1 MIWQIDIS
9 ILPKVLLYCWL
20 SDVILHRITK
30 IVCSIRPA
38 KHTFVVIL
46 MLILYIFFYLLNGYL
61 IFTSTY
67 LLVCAIASYFP
78 RKKLNNTFTNF
89 NRKFAIIVPAY
100 KNDKVIKESLAENLK
115 IAYPEELFKIIVVGD
130 HLKTETI
137 EELRK
142 TKAEVLDMHF
152 EHSAKLR
159 CVKAAYDIVKE
170 GDFDYVIV
178 IDIDN
183 VMEPNYLYKLN
194 QKLTHNVVILQTHR
208 VAKNL
213 DTAVSILDAISE
225 EINNSIFRKGMQNLG
240 LHSALIGSGIV
251 FRRDYFLDKLMGF
264 KSVGGFDK
272 EIEVEIGK
280 ENLFAY
286 YDDDIF
292 LFDEK
297 TRLFSEF
304 QSQRR
309 RWMSAQLFY
318 LRKNLFK
325 SLWALIS
332 KGNVHYF
339 NKILQF
345 MLLPRVLMLGSTFF
359 FFVFHCFILVYF
371 FVPAAASFFITVT
384 ALVIAVPFKYY
395 KPKYLKA
402 LVYVP
407 FLFLTV
413 LKSLTK
419 LKGANRNFIP
429 TPHHTAGEDIK

>member
-1 MIWQIDIS
+1 MS
-9 ILPKVLLYCWL
+9 
-20 SDVILHRITK
+20 
-30 IVCSIRPA
+30 
-38 KHTFVVIL
+38 VV
-46 MLILYIFFYLLNGYL
+46 YIFFYFIYIYF
-61 IFTSTY
+61 IFTGVY
-67 LLVCAIASYFP
+67 MLLCALASCFP
-78 RKKLNNTFTNF
+78 NKKLNYTSTNSYK
-89 NRKFAIIVPAY
+89 KFAIIVPAF

-115 IAYPEELFKIIVVGD
+115 IDYPSEFFKIIVVGD
-130 HLKTETI
+130 HLQAETI

-142 TKAEVLDMHF
+142 TRAEVLDMHF

-159 CVKAAYDIVKE
+159 CVKAAYDIVKD
-170 GDFDYVIV
+170 GDFDNIIV

-183 VMEPNYLYKLN
+183 VMEHNFLFKLN
-194 QKLTHNVVILQTHR
+194 QKLTENVVIVQTHR

-213 DTAVSILDAISE
+213 DTSVSILDAISE

-251 FRRDYFLDKLMGF
+251 FRRDYFLNKLMSF

-280 ENLFAY
+280 ENLFSHY
-286 YDDDIF
+286 YDDIF
-292 LFDEK
+292 LYDEK

-304 QSQRR
+304 QSQRI
-309 RWMSAQLFY
+309 RWVSAQLFY
-318 LRKNLFK
+318 LRKNLIK
-325 SLWALIS
+325 SIWALIS

-345 MLLPRVLMLGSTFF
+345 MLLPRVLMLGSTFLLM
-359 FFVFHCFILVYF
+359 VFHYFFLTYF
-371 FVPAAASFFITVT
+371 FVPAAASFFITFT
-384 ALVIAVPFKYY
+384 TFVIAVPFKFYN
-395 KPKYLKA
+395 PKYLKA

-429 TPHHTAGEDIK
+429 TPHHTIQEEIK

>member
-1 MIWQIDIS
+1 M
-9 ILPKVLLYCWL
+9 Y
-20 SDVILHRITK
+20 
-30 IVCSIRPA
+30 A
-38 KHTFVVIL
+38 
-46 MLILYIFFYLLNGYL
+46 LYIFFYLLYGYL
-61 IFTSTY
+61 IFTGVY
-67 LLVCAIASYFP
+67 MLVCAIASCFP
-78 RKKLNNTFTNF
+78 SHRINYTFTNF
-89 NRKFAIIVPAY
+89 HRKFAIIVPAY

-115 IAYPEELFKIIVVGD
+115 IGYPEEFYKIIVVGD
-130 HLKTETI
+130 HLQADTI
-137 EELRK
+137 DELRK
-142 TKAEVLDMHF
+142 TKAEVLDLHF
-152 EHSAKLR
+152 EHSAKIR
-159 CVKAAYDIVKE
+159 CVKKAYDIVKE
-170 GDFDYVIV
+170 GDFDYIV
-178 IDIDN
+178 VLDIDN
-183 VMEPNYLYKLN
+183 VMEHYYLYKLN
-194 QKLTHNVVILQTHR
+194 QKLTGNVVIVQTHR
-208 VAKNL
+208 IAKNV
-213 DTAVSILDAISE
+213 DTPVSILDAISE

-251 FRRDYFLDKLMGF
+251 FRRDYFLDKLMDF

-286 YDDDIF
+286 YYDDIY

-309 RWMSAQLFY
+309 RWVSAQLFY
-318 LRKNLFK
+318 LRKNFFQ

-345 MLLPRVLMLGSTFF
+345 MLLPRVLMLGSTFLL
-359 FFVFHCFILVYF
+359 FVFHSFFLSHFFKYAALSF
-371 FVPAAASFFITVT
+371 FVTIAAF
-384 ALVIAVPFKYY
+384 VIAVPFKFY
-395 KPKYLKA
+395 KPRYLKA
-402 LVYVP
+402 LTHVP

-429 TPHHTAGEDIK
+429 TPHHTKEEELK

>member
-1 MIWQIDIS
+1 M
-9 ILPKVLLYCWL
+9 
-20 SDVILHRITK
+20 
-30 IVCSIRPA
+30 
-38 KHTFVVIL
+38 
-46 MLILYIFFYLLNGYL
+46 
-61 IFTSTY
+61 
-67 LLVCAIASYFP
+67 LVCAIASYIP
-78 RKKLNNTFTNF
+78 KKNLNNTFTNPHS
-89 NRKFAIIVPAY
+89 KFAIIVPAY

-115 IAYPEELFKIIVVGD
+115 IVYPKEFFKIIVVGD
-130 HLKTETI
+130 HLLSGTI

-159 CVKAAYDIVKE
+159 CVKAAYNIVKE

-213 DTAVSILDAISE
+213 DTSVSILDAISE

-251 FRRDYFLDKLMGF
+251 FRRDYFLDKLMSF

-286 YDDDIF
+286 YDDDII

-318 LRKNLFK
+318 LRKNFLK
-325 SLWALIS
+325 SLWALVS

-339 NKILQF
+339 NKIFQF
-345 MLLPRVLMLGSTFF
+345 MLLPRVLMLGSTFL
-359 FFVFHCFILVYF
+359 FFVLHYF
-371 FVPAAASFFITVT
+371 VLSYFLVPAAASFFITLT
-384 ALVIAVPFKYY
+384 AFVIAVPFKFY

-402 LVYVP
+402 LIYVP
-407 FLFLTV
+407 FLFFTV

-429 TPHHTAGEDIK
+429 TPHHSAEEKIK